1 MKDWTGLLDDEC
13 SGIAHEAPF
22 GFSAHC
28 SIGCGGGAR
37 AAFYPANTAELLLLV
52 DLFKR
57 EGVKFLVLGNMSN
70 VLPADG
76 MYEGAVIFTKRLR
89 SVGIG
94 QTVFAMAGVKAKAF
108 LDACERHG
116 KSGAEFLAGIPCSV
130 GGAVFM
136 NAVAHGKHI
145 SDILESALVYKEG
158 RIRVTSA
165 AECEYSY
172 KHSVFMRDGSVILG
186 ASFVLEDAD
195 GETVAKKRAE
205 YLEKRRR
212 LPAGRSMG
220 CTFKNPPAETAGKLI
235 EGAGLKGLR
244 VGGAVISTEHAN
256 FIINEGGATSAD
268 VRALINLIKNA
279 VFARYNVELEEEIR
293 YIEN

>member
-108 LDACERHG
+108 FGRLRTARQERR
-116 KSGAEFLAGIPCSV
+116 GIPRGDSL
-130 GGAVFM
+130 F
-136 NAVAHGKHI
+136 
-145 SDILESALVYKEG
+145 G
-158 RIRVTSA
+158 RRSRLYERGRA
-165 AECEYSY
+165 RKAYFGY
-172 KHSVFMRDGSVILG
+172 PR
-186 ASFVLEDAD
+186 
-195 GETVAKKRAE
+195 KRA
-205 YLEKRRR
+205 
-212 LPAGRSMG
+212 
-220 CTFKNPPAETAGKLI
+220 
-235 EGAGLKGLR
+235 GL
-244 VGGAVISTEHAN
+244 
-256 FIINEGGATSAD
+256 
-268 VRALINLIKNA
+268 
-279 VFARYNVELEEEIR
+279 
-293 YIEN
+293 

>member
-108 LDACERHG
+108 LDACDC
-116 KSGAEFLAGIPCSV
+116 L
-130 GGAVFM
+130 
-136 NAVAHGKHI
+136 
-145 SDILESALVYKEG
+145 LY
-158 RIRVTSA
+158 TSP
-165 AECEYSY
+165 SP
-172 KHSVFMRDGSVILG
+172 RD
-186 ASFVLEDAD
+186 
-195 GETVAKKRAE
+195 
-205 YLEKRRR
+205 
-212 LPAGRSMG
+212 
-220 CTFKNPPAETAGKLI
+220 
-235 EGAGLKGLR
+235 
-244 VGGAVISTEHAN
+244 
-256 FIINEGGATSAD
+256 
-268 VRALINLIKNA
+268 
-279 VFARYNVELEEEIR
+279 
-293 YIEN
+293 

>member
-89 SVGIG
+89 SVGI
-94 QTVFAMAGVKAKAF
+94 
-108 LDACERHG
+108 
-116 KSGAEFLAGIPCSV
+116 
-130 GGAVFM
+130 
-136 NAVAHGKHI
+136 
-145 SDILESALVYKEG
+145 Y
-158 RIRVTSA
+158 
-165 AECEYSY
+165 
-172 KHSVFMRDGSVILG
+172 
-186 ASFVLEDAD
+186 
-195 GETVAKKRAE
+195 
-205 YLEKRRR
+205 
-212 LPAGRSMG
+212 
-220 CTFKNPPAETAGKLI
+220 
-235 EGAGLKGLR
+235 
-244 VGGAVISTEHAN
+244 
-256 FIINEGGATSAD
+256 
-268 VRALINLIKNA
+268 
-279 VFARYNVELEEEIR
+279 
-293 YIEN
+293 

>member
-1 MKDWTGLLDDEC
+1 M
-13 SGIAHEAPF
+13 
-22 GFSAHC
+22 
-28 SIGCGGGAR
+28 
-37 AAFYPANTAELLLLV
+37 
-52 DLFKR
+52 
-57 EGVKFLVLGNMSN
+57 
-70 VLPADG
+70 
-76 MYEGAVIFTKRLR
+76 
-89 SVGIG
+89 GIG

-136 NAVAHGKHI
+136 NAGAHGKHI

-195 GETVAKKRAE
+195 AETVAKKRAE

-235 EGAGLKGLR
+235 EGAGSGAG
-244 VGGAVISTEHAN
+244 VGGGDFDGARK
-256 FIINEGGATSAD
+256 FIINEGGTSAD
-268 VRALINLIKNA
+268 VRALSISSKRRLCA
-279 VFARYNVELEEEIR
+279 TASS
-293 YIEN
+293 

>member
-1 MKDWTGLLDDEC
+1 
-13 SGIAHEAPF
+13 
-22 GFSAHC
+22 
-28 SIGCGGGAR
+28 
-37 AAFYPANTAELLLLV
+37 
-52 DLFKR
+52 
-57 EGVKFLVLGNMSN
+57 
-70 VLPADG
+70 
-76 MYEGAVIFTKRLR
+76 
-89 SVGIG
+89 
-94 QTVFAMAGVKAKAF
+94 
-108 LDACERHG
+108 
-116 KSGAEFLAGIPCSV
+116 
-130 GGAVFM
+130 
-136 NAVAHGKHI
+136 
-145 SDILESALVYKEG
+145 
-158 RIRVTSA
+158 
-165 AECEYSY
+165 ECEYSY

-279 VFARYNVELEEEIR
+279 VFARYGVELEEEIR